1 MNLFSGPDH
10 PPKKFGLARSRLLGR
25 LAGREAFN
33 KDDDIMGDL
42 AYCKRK
48 EGSVKARKGLA
59 FTLRAPKPKLDI
71 LVNFFSYPYLY

>member
-1 MNLFSGPDH
+1 M
-10 PPKKFGLARSRLLGR
+10 GR

-33 KDDDIMGDL
+33 KDDEIMGDL

-71 LVNFFSYPYLY
+71 LVNFFSYPYLYLLVLSFFDLAPKNWHIVNIV